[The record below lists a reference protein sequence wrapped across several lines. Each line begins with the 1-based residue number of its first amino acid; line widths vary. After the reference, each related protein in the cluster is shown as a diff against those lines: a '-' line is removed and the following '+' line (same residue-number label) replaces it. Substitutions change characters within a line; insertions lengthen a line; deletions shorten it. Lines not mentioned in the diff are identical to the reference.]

1 MSKTFSVKTL
11 GCKLNQYDSGR
22 ISGALKRCG
31 WIELP
36 FGEKCDAVI
45 VNTCTVT
52 DNSDKKCRNYI
63 RRAAQAGDVFVTGCL
78 ASRDGESVLSIPGV
92 KAVYSNDDKENL
104 ILDLE
109 PSASGESFFSLF
121 GRTRSFLKIQDGC
134 DGKCSYCIVPSV
146 RGVPRSRSASEIIDE
161 AKILIDNKT
170 PEIVLT
176 GITIGKY
183 NDDGLDLAS
192 LASKIASLN
201 GDFRIRITSIEPLHL
216 TDALAEIYSHEKIA
230 PHIHLPLQSGSA
242 KVLSEM
248 NRPYTPRQFI
258 ESVERIK
265 RVNDDI
271 AVGTDIMVGYPSEK
285 SEDFDETLKIANE
298 AQFSY
303 IHQFTYSPRAG
314 TVSACM
320 KMEEKNI
327 ISERAAKL
335 KKLGGSLMKNYRE
348 RFVGKLLSSVIEDDE
363 ALSGNY
369 IHMKISDKIDKK
381 TAHVRLL
388 DSGANPRGEII

>member
-1 MSKTFSVKTL
+1 MNKTFSVKTL

-31 WIELP
+31 WTELP

-63 RRAAQAGDVFVTGCL
+63 RRAAQSGDVFVTGCL
-78 ASRDGESVLSIPGV
+78 VSRDRDSVLSIPGV
-92 KAVYSNDDKENL
+92 KAAYSNDEKENL
-104 ILDLE
+104 IIDLE

-146 RGVPRSRSASEIIDE
+146 RGLPRSRNASEIIDE
-161 AKILIDNKT
+161 AKILIENGT

-183 NDDGLDLAS
+183 NDGGTDLAS
-192 LASKIASLN
+192 LAAKIVSLE

-230 PHIHLPLQSGSA
+230 PHIHLPLQSGSS

-248 NRPYTPRQFI
+248 NRPYNPKQFI

-265 RVNDDI
+265 RVNNDI
-271 AVGTDIMVGYPSEK
+271 AVGTDIMVGFPSEN
-285 SEDFDETLKIANE
+285 SADFDETLKIAEE
-298 AQFSY
+298 AHFSY

-320 KMEEKNI
+320 KMEDRNI
-327 ISERAAKL
+327 IAERASAL
-335 KKLGGSLMKNYRE
+335 KKLGDGLMKSYRE
-348 RFVGKLLSSVIEDDE
+348 RFVGKLLYSVIEDDE

-369 IHMKISDKIDKK
+369 IHMKINEKTDKRISP
-381 TAHVRLL
+381 VRLL
-388 DSGANPRGEII
+388 DSGCNPHGELA